1 MITDFFCYYCN
12 VVFATAE
19 TDIHLGMMTISI
31 KACHHPL
38 CLFVLTNIVLCI
50 VTTLM
55 SLPTPSSRPLVQCEL
70 LCSLRLALVTCLF
83 RLSKCFQ

>member
-1 MITDFFCYYCN
+1 MITDFSCYYCN

-38 CLFVLTNIVLCI
+38 CLFV
-50 VTTLM
+50 
-55 SLPTPSSRPLVQCEL
+55 
-70 LCSLRLALVTCLF
+70 
-83 RLSKCFQ
+83 CFD